1 MVVFQPHPEH
11 GVGQQL
17 NHLPP
22 HFQKFFLRH
31 SASVLFCLAAAFA
44 LKRAEMQAF
53 GTSKTGMRPR
63 RSPRACCPRPRGG
76 LKRRDH
82 GQAARHRT
90 AQGPHPEGGA
100 AAAFGRRHRSEE
112 HTSELQSLMRISYA
126 VLCLKKKNKYYY
138 TIQLKV

>member
-82 GQAARHRT
+82 GQAARHR
-90 AQGPHPEGGA
+90 
-100 AAAFGRRHRSEE
+100 SEE

-126 VLCLKKKNKYYY
+126 VFCLTKKNNN
-138 TIQLKV
+138 TI